1 MKFRCPYCHKTFG
14 PEPHAE
20 CPHCRHTMTIPGKYL
35 KSTRK
40 EKIRAKAKI
49 ARDADRKRRAN
60 ALTPVHDLNNKSTTM
75 LIALAIIIVAGGLLL
90 WGAFRIPK
98 DTSPTRSRIDI
109 AEDELYV
116 LRVALELFKNDC
128 GRYPTKEEHLE
139 ALVLNPGITNWGGH
153 YVSLVSGDPWKRRY
167 HYDVSTNGSVQLFSG
182 GLDRISG
189 TKDDVIAPELSSK
202 EIDEQIKAREEYVIE
217 KRGW

>member
-1 MKFRCPYCHKTFG
+1 MNFRCPYCSKTFG

-20 CPHCRHTMTIPGKYL
+20 CPHCHHTMTIPGKYL

-40 EKIRAKAKI
+40 DRIRAKARI
-49 ARDADRKRRAN
+49 SRDADRKRRAN
-60 ALTPVHDLNNKSTTM
+60 ALTPVHDFNKKPITVM
-75 LIALAIIIVAGGLLL
+75 IALGIIAIAGALLV
-90 WGAFRIPK
+90 WQSNTAFK
-98 DTSPTRSRIDI
+98 NSSPGRSRVDI

-167 HYDVSTNGSVQLFSG
+167 HYDVSSNETVQLFSG
-182 GLDRISG
+182 GLDRIPG
-189 TKDDVIAPELSSK
+189 TKDDIIAPDLSPK
-202 EIDEQIKAREEYVIE
+202 EIEEQIKAREEYVI
-217 KRGW
+217 G